1 MYIFCLVS
9 RHISTEK
16 SSRAHFI
23 DVEVATLGDDTFGV
37 PERSSDQIQG
47 NPSNP
52 FHSGLG

>member
-9 RHISTEK
+9 RHILTEK
-16 SSRAHFI
+16 TSRAHFI

-37 PERSSDQIQG
+37 PECSSDQIQG
-47 NPSNP
+47 NPSDP